1 MLRRMVKIGVVVGLL
16 ALTVGGLSVAQQG
29 GGRPWGGGRRN
40 FDPDQTEQMMMI
52 WIKMQLG
59 VMDDAE
65 WKVIEPRLQ
74 KVVELTQQMLMGRV
88 RGMLDVTGFGR
99 GGLGG
104 GNDDG
109 NALLARGSG
118 PHGEMTALD
127 KAMAQLGATARIRLL
142 RRTRSPRRWPPC
154 ARRG

>member
-1 MLRRMVKIGVVVGLL
+1 
-16 ALTVGGLSVAQQG
+16 
-29 GGRPWGGGRRN
+29 
-40 FDPDQTEQMMMI
+40 MI

-109 NALLARGSG
+109 NALLARVRS
-118 PHGEMTALD
+118 
-127 KAMAQLGATARIRLL
+127 AR
-142 RRTRSPRRWPPC
+142 
-154 ARRG
+154 